1 MTNVIVLGIV
11 GAFIIL
17 LGAAYR
23 QSKKTRQELIAEM
36 EEEILPNEPA
46 PVEAP
51 APVVAKAEKAV
62 KSAPVEPTPV
72 VEEVAVVPAP
82 VEEVK
87 AKVATVEDVPVLIEA
102 LAAKAAVQEM
112 VTNQEAPAP
121 KPKNNRRRG
130 RPGKKQ
136 ETNSTK

>member
-36 EEEILPNEPA
+36 EEEILSNEPA

-62 KSAPVEPTPV
+62 ESAPVEPTPV

-82 VEEVK
+82 VEVKEV
-87 AKVATVEDVPVLIEA
+87 
-102 LAAKAAVQEM
+102 KAAVQEM
-112 VTNQEAPAP
+112 VATQEAPAP

-130 RPGKKQ
+130 RPGKKK
-136 ETNSTK
+136 ENSSTK

>member
-23 QSKKTRQELIAEM
+23 QSKKTRKELIAEM
-36 EEEILPNEPA
+36 EEEILSNEPA

-62 KSAPVEPTPV
+62 KSAPVEPTPA

-82 VEEVK
+82 VVEEVVAPAPGEVK
-87 AKVATVEDVPVLIEA
+87 AEVNEIVAA
-102 LAAKAAVQEM
+102 
-112 VTNQEAPAP
+112 QEAPAP

-136 ETNSTK
+136 ENSSTK

>member
-36 EEEILPNEPA
+36 EEEILSNEPA

-62 KSAPVEPTPV
+62 ESAPVEPTPL
-72 VEEVAVVPAP
+72 VEEVVAPAP
-82 VEEVK
+82 VEVKEV
-87 AKVATVEDVPVLIEA
+87 
-102 LAAKAAVQEM
+102 KAAVQEM
-112 VTNQEAPAP
+112 VATQEAPAP
-121 KPKNNRRRG
+121 KPRNNRRRG

-136 ETNSTK
+136 ENSSTK